1 MEWLQE
7 ILGGPTDLAAVASG
21 AGLFGGGASTVL
33 VAAFSG
39 AVKRFLIR
47 IVTTAI
53 ITGVGFLVLLNYL
66 GFEIVPPE
74 ELRDQFP
81 FSQST
86 TSSPPVGS
94 QSFDGGM
101 VQEQASRSAAP
112 QEQKRVYVMKSP
124 FRKDG

>member
-47 IVTTAI
+47 IVSTAI

-66 GFEIVPPE
+66 GFQIIPPE
-74 ELRDQFP
+74 ELQDQFP
-81 FSQST
+81 FGQSAL
-86 TSSPPVGS
+86 PPGS
-94 QSFDGGM
+94 QSFDGGTIK
-101 VQEQASRSAAP
+101 EQASRSAET
-112 QEQKRVYVMKSP
+112 QEQKRVYVMTSP

>member
-47 IVTTAI
+47 IVSTAI
-53 ITGVGFLVLLNYL
+53 ITGVGFLLLLNYL
-66 GFEIVPPE
+66 GFQIIPPE
-74 ELRDQFP
+74 ELQDQFP

-86 TSSPPVGS
+86 APPMGS
-94 QSFDGGM
+94 QSFDGGTI
-101 VQEQASRSAAP
+101 QEQASRSAEP
-112 QEQKRVYVMKSP
+112 KEQKRVYVMTSP